1 MVCEFKGDSM
11 TGPRGQGILPGDT
24 IHTSNTDISSQLFKE
39 FITADPAKCYF
50 IQSYFS
56 GDYVA
61 RIYSINVLNPSVTF
75 GFNNPD
81 KTKYPVVTFLQEEIK
96 AIFEVTKVE
105 HKINAGTAAL
115 SSSLK
120 QELKMLCL
128 DVLNRINDMQIACRS
143 VKEELA
149 DISNKAI
156 GEAMLQKLYSMSE
169 EGGLCQ

>member
-11 TGPRGQGILPGDT
+11 TGPRGEGILPGDT
-24 IHTSNTDISSQLFKE
+24 IHTSNTDISAQLFKD

-105 HKINAGTAAL
+105 HKINAGAGAL
-115 SSSLK
+115 PPALK
-120 QELKMLCL
+120 QELKMLCM
-128 DVLNRINDMQIACRS
+128 DVLNKITDMQNACRS
-143 VKEELA
+143 VKEELEN
-149 DISNKAI
+149 IGNKAI
-156 GEAMLQKLYSMSE
+156 GEVMLQKLYSMAE